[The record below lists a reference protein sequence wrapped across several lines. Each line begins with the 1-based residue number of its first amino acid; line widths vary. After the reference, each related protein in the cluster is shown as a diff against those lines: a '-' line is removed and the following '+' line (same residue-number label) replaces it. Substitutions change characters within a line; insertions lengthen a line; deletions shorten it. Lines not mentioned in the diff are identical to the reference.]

1 MTVAAPARIGGALT
15 AHVRDADN
23 VDVAPGATV
32 AGGTDVRVAE
42 SPETRSEYLTVSF
55 YLQIVLRI
63 AAAFLTGWLL
73 FWLAPRFADV
83 RLDTTVAT
91 LKTVGIGFLCVIAVP
106 VGALIV
112 AVTVVGLPLAVIAV
126 WLWLAGLY
134 LGKILIAAFLG
145 GTLLGRDRQMAAV
158 LLTGLVAVYVA
169 ANLPLIGWVIN
180 LAVTI
185 AGMGVL
191 FTQLVAWC
199 RELAAPQTVAR

>member
-42 SPETRSEYLTVSF
+42 SPETRSKYLTVSF
-55 YLQIVLRI
+55 YLGIVLRI

-73 FWLAPRFADV
+73 FGLAPRFADV

-91 LKTVGIGFLCVIAVP
+91 FKTVGIGFLCVIAVP
-106 VGALIV
+106 VGALNV

-126 WLWLAGLY
+126 WLWLAGL
-134 LGKILIAAFLG
+134 
-145 GTLLGRDRQMAAV
+145 
-158 LLTGLVAVYVA
+158 VAVYVA
-169 ANLPLIGWVIN
+169 ANLPLIGRVIN
-180 LAVTI
+180 VAVTI

-191 FTQLVAWC
+191 FTQLVAWY